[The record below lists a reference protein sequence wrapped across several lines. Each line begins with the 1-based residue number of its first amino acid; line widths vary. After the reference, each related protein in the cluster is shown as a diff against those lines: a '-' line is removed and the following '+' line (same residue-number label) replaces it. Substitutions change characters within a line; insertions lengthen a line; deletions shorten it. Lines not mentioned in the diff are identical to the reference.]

1 MIPARGIAATAIGR
15 NARCGGSDDVKTVI
29 PRLLAIGVML
39 VVVGAAHGLKLAG
52 FAHPELDAFLAAGLA
67 SILTVASTL

>member
-1 MIPARGIAATAIGR
+1 M
-15 NARCGGSDDVKTVI
+15 KTVI

-52 FAHPELDAFLAAGLA
+52 FAHAELDAFLAAGLA